1 LRIGVL
7 GAARITPSAL
17 IKPAARVGGVRV
29 VAIAARDP
37 ARAAAFAQKHG
48 IDAVDTSYQDLVER
62 SDIDAVYNP
71 LPNSLHAPWTLA
83 AIASGKHVLCEKPF
97 ASNAPEAQSVADA
110 ATSAGVVVMEA
121 YHYRYHQLARK
132 MHALVSEGQLGEIR
146 RVRTWMCFP
155 LPRFNDIRYSL
166 PLAGGSLMDACYA
179 AHCLRLLGPGE
190 PTVIS
195 ARAKLHGEH
204 IDRAMTATVRF
215 DNGAQGRLDTSMW
228 SHRMLRLSA
237 HIEGTRGRMRVTNF
251 VAPQYFNL
259 MSVTVD
265 GKTSRSRV
273 QGEASYDAQLR
284 AFHDAVDG
292 DLTANLT
299 PPADAVATMRLIDDC
314 YRKAGLQP
322 RGSDQ

>member
-1 LRIGVL
+1 ML

-17 IKPAARVGGVRV
+17 LKPATRVGGVRV

-37 ARAAAFAQKHG
+37 ARAATFAQKHG
-48 IDAVDTSYQDLVER
+48 IDAVDTTYQDLVER

-83 AIASGKHVLCEKPF
+83 AIAAGKHVLCEKPF
-97 ASNAPEAQSVADA
+97 ASNTSEAQSVAEA
-110 ATSAGVVVMEA
+110 ASSAGVVVMEA

-132 MHALVSEGQLGEIR
+132 MHAIVSEGQLGEIR
-146 RVRTWMCFP
+146 CVRTWMCFP
-155 LPRFNDIRYSL
+155 LPRFNDIRYSY

-190 PTVIS
+190 PTVTS
-195 ARAKLHGEH
+195 ARAKLHGTN

-215 DNGAQGRLDTSMW
+215 DNGAHGRLDTSMW
-228 SHRMLRLSA
+228 SNRVLRLSA
-237 HIEGTRGRMRVTNF
+237 HVEGTRGRMRVTNY
-251 VAPQYFNL
+251 VAPQFFNL
-259 MSVTVD
+259 MSMTVD
-265 GKTSRSRV
+265 GTTTRSRV
-273 QGEASYDAQLR
+273 RGEASYDAQLR

-292 DLTANLT
+292 DHTANLT

-314 YRKAGLQP
+314 YRMAGMPP
-322 RGSDQ
+322 RGALN